1 MDIPPSARRS
11 FPARLPPHDDL
22 TATDRERRAELVA
35 PAHDLLDRLLVLARV
50 ADIGFVVFVM
60 AHHRERDLHERRVV
74 EGEAGQHTDP
84 ISVCSPAMPGV
95 EREAAEAVEN
105 GVAL

>member
-35 PAHDLLDRLLVLARV
+35 PAHDLLGRLLVLARV
-50 ADIGFVVFVM
+50 ADIGFVAFVV
-60 AHHRERDLHERRVV
+60 AHHRERDLYELSVV
-74 EGEAGQHTDP
+74 EGEAGQHADP
-84 ISVCSPAMPGV
+84 VTVGPAAIPRV
-95 EREAAEAVEN
+95 EREAAEAVEDRL
-105 GVAL
+105 G